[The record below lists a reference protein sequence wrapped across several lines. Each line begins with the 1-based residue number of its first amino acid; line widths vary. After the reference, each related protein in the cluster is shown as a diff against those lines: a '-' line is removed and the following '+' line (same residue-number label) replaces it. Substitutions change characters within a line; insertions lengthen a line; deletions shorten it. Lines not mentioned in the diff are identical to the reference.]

1 MEKERKVVWLVDG
14 PEEDYY
20 CKILRVATVNS
31 IILELAPLGILI
43 FV

>member
-1 MEKERKVVWLVDG
+1 MTKGGGGGVGV
-14 PEEDYY
+14 DYY